1 MKKSILISTFALASA
16 LTFVG
21 CNKEIAPEPAKD
33 SVVRFTIN
41 ASAPETKTFI
51 EYDANAKTYTP
62 NWHNGDQ
69 LAVFFDSWAK
79 DDVVAL
85 TLSNTAANGPTAS
98 FEGEGTVSS
107 SEQTIYAFYPAGKF
121 AQAYNDHVL
130 GITIPEVQK
139 PSATSF
145 DKDADILVN
154 KPYPITISSTKV
166 VIDDM
171 QFTRVLSTLKLVVAD
186 GTGESILSSDQ
197 IKSITLTTDD
207 SNASLTGR
215 FQWDFANESGSMN
228 NSVKSSHVTADLSAY
243 PVALDG
249 ASPIYFLVNPATLAS
264 GSNLTINISTDKH
277 EITKTASLPKAFV
290 FPAGNV
296 ANLSISIKDTDTID
310 AAIVEPT
317 TPGWHLVQSASW
329 LKAGDKIIITNT
341 TPNKALGAQN
351 STYRNSVTVTTNG
364 GLLNPGS
371 ATELELVAG
380 STTGTFALKAGSKY
394 LAHVDT
400 KNQLVEADAVTDI
413 SSWNIVVTSS
423 ATSIQNSKNTGY
435 YIMWNSNA
443 SQERFACYTGTQQ
456 AINIYKQYS
465 MVDTRADSGLA
476 WDATEGLGDIKNQE
490 LALPTLANPN
500 GLTVS
505 YSSSDPTVATVAAD
519 AHTITLLKTGETQI
533 HAMFAGNEEY
543 KDADVYYTLTVDD
556 TRTDVTLSFVD
567 PSYPLTIGTDD
578 YNDFIGQDV
587 TASPSVT
594 GVKYAM
600 TGAIVGTIDEDSGEV
615 TLDGSTTGTA
625 TITASYEGDATHK
638 PAESASYTIVVS
650 PAAGNT
656 NVTDILDNAFIGVSG
671 TSYTV
676 WTNKEGT
683 SGAIYAGNSA
693 GGNSA
698 IQLRTTNNNSGIVTT
713 TSGGKVKKVTV
724 TWNTNSASGR
734 TISIYGKNSAY
745 AEAADLYNSSKQGT
759 LLGSIAY
766 GTSTSITVTGDY
778 PFIGIRSA
786 SGALY
791 LDEIQIEWEPA
802 SGEQGGSGSDVTKGS
817 AWTSGN
823 FTATNDIAAAID
835 GVTITSSI
843 DPTGCETASPA
854 RGLAWSSGK
863 SPVITLSGYTGG
875 IETVTVVMSTNGGST
890 SVNVAAG
897 GTTLDSQ
904 SVTSGTDAANTK
916 YTFTF
921 SSLKTGDITIN
932 VKNTSSKSVWIKSIS
947 IN

>member
-1 MKKSILISTFALASA
+1 MKKSILLSTFAIASA
-16 LTFVG
+16 FAFVG
-21 CNKEIAPEPAKD
+21 CNKEISPEPAKD

-62 NWHNGDQ
+62 NWHQGDE
-69 LAVFFDSWAK
+69 LAVFLDSWAK
-79 DDVVAL
+79 NDLVDL
-85 TLSNTAANGPTAS
+85 TLSNTASNGPTAS

-121 AQAYNDHVL
+121 AQAYDNHVL

-139 PSATSF
+139 PTATSF

-154 KPYPITISSTKV
+154 KPYPITISSANV

-228 NSVKSSHVTADLSAY
+228 STVKSNHVTADLSAN

-296 ANLSISIKDTDTID
+296 ANLSISIKDSDTID

-351 STYRNSVTVTTNG
+351 STYRKSVAVSTNG
-364 GLLNPGS
+364 DLLNPGS

-380 STTGTFALKAGSKY
+380 SSTGTFALKAGTKY
-394 LAHVDT
+394 LAHEDSQ
-400 KNQLVEADAVTDI
+400 NYLVEADAITDI

-435 YIMWNSNA
+435 YIMWNKSND
-443 SQERFACYTGTQQ
+443 RFSCYKGTQE

-476 WDATEGLGDIKNQE
+476 WNATEGLGDIKNQE
-490 LALPTLANPN
+490 LVLPTLANPN

-505 YSSSDPTVATVAAD
+505 YSSTDPTVATVAAD
-519 AHTITLLKTGETQI
+519 AHTVTLLKTGETQI
-533 HAMFAGNEEY
+533 HAMFAGDEDY
-543 KDADVYYTLTVDD
+543 KDADVYYTLTVED
-556 TRTDVTLSFVD
+556 TRTVVSLSFVD
-567 PSYPLTIGTDD
+567 PSYSLTIGTDD

-600 TGAIVGTIDEDSGEV
+600 SGAIVGTIDENSGEV

-625 TITASYEGDATHK
+625 TITASYDGDATHK

-656 NVTDILDNAFIGVSG
+656 NVTDILNNAFIGVSG
-671 TSYTV
+671 TTYAG
-676 WTNKEGT
+676 WTDKEGT

-698 IQLRTTNNNSGIVTT
+698 IQLRSSNNNSGIVTT

-734 TISIYGKNSAY
+734 TINIYGKNSAY
-745 AEAADLYNSSKQGT
+745 TDATDLYNTSKQGT

-778 PFIGIRSA
+778 TFIGIRSA
-786 SGALY
+786 SNALY

-802 SGEQGGSGSDVTKGS
+802 SGEQGGGGSDVTKGS

-823 FTATNDIAAAID
+823 FTATSDIANAID

-843 DPTGCETASPA
+843 DPTGCETTSSA

-875 IETVTVVMSTNGGST
+875 IETVTVVMSTNGGLT

-904 SVTSGTDAANTK
+904 SVTSGTDAANTA

-921 SSLKTGDITIN
+921 SSLKTGNVTIN
-932 VKNTSSKSVWIKSIS
+932 VTNTSGKSVWIKSIS